1 MNQLRKLLGLFKA
14 AWLWRFRAEALD
26 AVFEQFMVANLR
38 RRPEHAK
45 KFVLYVGFSK
55 SGKTTHLRKSFRR
68 HYATIDT
75 VDIHMA
81 LNQALVELQ
90 DGFAVDGRSYWT
102 RQILARWMREKLI
115 RMLCKYG
122 LTIVQDSCNL
132 VRAERQRLMSIPRQH
147 GYTTTIIHVTCPEA
161 TLLKRLERAD
171 ADNAARGE
179 EATWVRLYRDVQRPR
194 YEPPLRTEA
203 DELTEIRTLW

>member
-1 MNQLRKLLGLFKA
+1 
-14 AWLWRFRAEALD
+14 
-26 AVFEQFMVANLR
+26 
-38 RRPEHAK
+38 
-45 KFVLYVGFSK
+45 
-55 SGKTTHLRKSFRR
+55 
-68 HYATIDT
+68 
-75 VDIHMA
+75 
-81 LNQALVELQ
+81 
-90 DGFAVDGRSYWT
+90 
-102 RQILARWMREKLI
+102 
-115 RMLCKYG
+115 
-122 LTIVQDSCNL
+122 
-132 VRAERQRLMSIPRQH
+132 MSIPRQH